1 MKITLN
7 ENQFA
12 FIRRHQMIEDII
24 NSAFEL
30 YGEEMCE
37 FNFKDF
43 ITEIVWQVSDHDKEL
58 GLDLTDGIH
67 KIDELHKYVVEH
79 FMDYIEKTDK
89 KCYEKNY

>member
-12 FIRRHQMIEDII
+12 FIRRHQMI
-24 NSAFEL
+24 
-30 YGEEMCE
+30 
-37 FNFKDF
+37 KDF

-79 FMDYIEKTDK
+79 FMDYIEKTYK